1 MIFAPKTALLPVLL
15 LLAACQPT
23 TPPTAALPAD
33 PARAAVLAAETTLI
47 ERHDS
52 LMALAG
58 RLQTLKE
65 QLAPRPNAAPYLRGL
80 AAADQAMMTWM
91 NRYAPDTTRPAA
103 AQLAY
108 LRAQQ
113 AQLAAVETRM
123 HTALDSARAFSGGQ

>member
-1 MIFAPKTALLPVLL
+1 MIFAPKTALLPVLA
-15 LLAACQPT
+15 LLAACQPAA
-23 TPPTAALPAD
+23 PPTAAPAD
-33 PARAAVLAAETTLI
+33 PARAAVLTAKTSLI

-52 LMALAG
+52 LMTLAG

-80 AAADQAMMTWM
+80 TAADQAMMTWM

-108 LRAQQ
+108 LQAQQ

-123 HTALDSARAFSGGQ
+123 HAALDSARAFGAGQ